1 MSEGFSAKKVYVPV
15 LASGF
20 ISIFFLW
27 KHLGL
32 CSFCIRY
39 SWEYNRAT
47 VFMFYF
53 LFDLVLTSFSLQTQ
67 R

>member
-1 MSEGFSAKKVYVPV
+1 MSEEFSAKKVYVPV

-32 CSFCIRY
+32 
-39 SWEYNRAT
+39 
-47 VFMFYF
+47 
-53 LFDLVLTSFSLQTQ
+53 LFILYQIQVGVQ
-67 R
+67 

>member
-32 CSFCIRY
+32 FVHFVSDTVGSTIELLCSCFIFCLI
-39 SWEYNRAT
+39 
-47 VFMFYF
+47 
-53 LFDLVLTSFSLQTQ
+53 
-67 R
+67 